1 MGITTGV
8 TTGTPKRLTFGAGI
22 LFQGVTYSEDTA
34 PTEEAIKTGILGA
47 TSDGITFTFTPELY
61 APELDGVHVDIKELQ
76 RKTGETLEI
85 EASVAELTPDIVTHQ
100 VIGAKADSK
109 DKDYD
114 VITSSALTTDH
125 FYSGF
130 GFYGELF
137 DGRPF
142 IILAKNVQCTSGL
155 PLDNK
160 SKETGAMKC
169 TFKAFSDLD
178 YGTDRLPYAI
188 FIRKENGWQTASLD
202 EVDEKQAVTV
212 QEKTVSEE

>member
-1 MGITTGV
+1 MSITTGV
-8 TTGTPKRLTFGAGI
+8 TKGTPQRLTFGAGI

-34 PTEEAIKTGILGA
+34 PTEEAIKTAILGA
-47 TSDGITFTFTPELY
+47 TSDGITFTFTPEFY
-61 APELDGVHVDIKELQ
+61 APELDGVHVDVKELQ

-85 EASVAELTPDIVTHQ
+85 EASVAELTPDLVMHQ
-100 VIGAKADSK
+100 VIGEKADSTDNK
-109 DKDYD
+109 YD
-114 VITSSALTTDH
+114 VIKSSALTTGH

-160 SKETGAMKC
+160 SKESGAMKC
-169 TFKAFSDLD
+169 TFKAFSDLE
-178 YGTDRLPYAI
+178 YSTDKLPYAI
-188 FIRKENGWQTASLD
+188 FIRKENGWEAASLD
-202 EVDEKQAVTV
+202 EADKEKAVTA
-212 QEKTVSEE
+212 